1 MSKVEGEKTFPYLW
15 ALSSQRTGLPS
26 NAHTISRVSSKERLS
41 QTVSHLNGS
50 PTSKSTVKTETAK
63 MAPSQWNLKQFRK
76 TVTDSP
82 SSLNM
87 KKPIPLWSH
96 SLLLEASRALQESQ
110 AEGLSFSCK
119 ETDRAGAPALLPV
132 QACGSLP
139 LIPIWE
145 SRPRLSQQ
153 LWERGGAAWVWLAP
167 EHSKLS
173 MLPNQGTTQGET
185 THTLVSNL
193 SVTSVRPPTLLLT

>member
-1 MSKVEGEKTFPYLW
+1 MLIPSP
-15 ALSSQRTGLPS
+15 RCLPRQS
-26 NAHTISRVSSKERLS
+26 T
-41 QTVSHLNGS
+41 QTVTSLSGS
-50 PTSKSTVKTETAK
+50 PTSKSTRKTKTGK
-63 MAPSQWNLKQFRK
+63 MAPSQWNLKQCRK

-87 KKPIPLWSH
+87 KKSTPLWSH
-96 SLLLEASRALQESQ
+96 SLLLEASRALQESR

-119 ETDRAGAPALLPV
+119 ETDRAGALALLPV

-153 LWERGGAAWVWLAP
+153 LWEKGWGCLSLAGTWAQQT
-167 EHSKLS
+167 EHAPQPGK
-173 MLPNQGTTQGET
+173 NTRWD
-185 THTLVSNL
+185 HTPSSLV
-193 SVTSVRPPTLLLT
+193 